1 MMKAKCK
8 NGGMGEIGDAKGIM
22 EDDGN
27 GGKGIW
33 GEFLERV
40 VNFWGICCTFG

>member
-1 MMKAKCK
+1 
-8 NGGMGEIGDAKGIM
+8 MGEVGDAKGVM

-27 GGKGIW
+27 GGEGDM

-40 VNFWGICCTFG
+40 VNFLGICCTFG

>member
-8 NGGMGEIGDAKGIM
+8 NGGMGEVGGVKGVM
-22 EDDGN
+22 EVE
-27 GGKGIW
+27 GIW

-40 VNFWGICCTFG
+40 VNFLGICCTFG